1 MYQLYLV
8 KSGNKQIC
16 FYNLPCSKVSRHI
29 VLDFAPTNQRN
40 MTLKCFPLGLNLKP
54 LNVLNL
60 KLNNFFRSYQN
71 EKKPVVRATTH
82 RKTGLR

>member
-1 MYQLYLV
+1 MYQPYLA
-8 KSGNKQIC
+8 KLGNKQIR
-16 FYNLPCSKVSRHI
+16 FYSLPCNTVSRRI

-60 KLNNFFRSYQN
+60 KLNNFFRS
-71 EKKPVVRATTH
+71 
-82 RKTGLR
+82 